1 VAQTIMIDILIT
13 SKDAARL
20 SQVVHVLGECGDYRT
35 TRAADSP
42 SLLVERGDSLDAFD
56 VLIVDAA
63 STQDAELPVV
73 AQLCQK
79 HKHLSCILL
88 TPDASPETLIA
99 AMRAGFRD
107 VLNWPLERR
116 ALADALVRLEAQRLK
131 THTHTTEIVSF
142 MSCKG
147 GVGTSFIA
155 ANVADMIAGARQK
168 RVLMIDLN
176 QLFADAAFLVTGE
189 TPPST
194 LPQLCS
200 QIDRM
205 DVAFFDASV
214 LHVSDTF
221 HILAGAGDPVKAAEI
236 KEDRLEWILGVA
248 APRYDFVIFDL
259 GQTINPISML
269 ALDRS
274 DQIHIVL
281 QATMPHVRAGRR
293 LQEILGSL
301 GYAAER
307 TRLLLNRYSRHEE
320 RARAAMEQVLGMRPY
335 QVIPDDVA
343 AVSEAINQGVPVSK
357 TGRKSGVSRSLQ
369 TLADNIA
376 GGASN
381 SGAERPKS
389 ESLFARMLGRHPA
402 PNLEMQ

>member
-1 VAQTIMIDILIT
+1 MIDILIT

-20 SQVVHVLGECGDYRT
+20 SQVVHLLGECGDYRT